1 MCLNQRVLFISLILT
16 GLTAAGLSGCRH
28 GNTSLPDPESP
39 DVEPIVE
46 EETALEEPA
55 ALPPLIIDTDNPLLL
70 DDAGTGEDTDAQ
82 GADNAPCLVCHL
94 NFADESLARDH
105 ASHEIGCVA
114 CHGDSFAHRNDENNT
129 TPPDTMFPS
138 QTIDPF
144 CQKCHKTHDVPAKRI
159 VRRWQ
164 RSEQAKADPASI
176 ACTQCHGKHRVNV
189 RTVIWDKT
197 SGKLLPNKN

>member
-1 MCLNQRVLFISLILT
+1 MRLSQRMSLMSLILT
-16 GLTAAGLSGCRH
+16 GLTMLSLLGCTH
-28 GNTSLPDPESP
+28 EHTPLPDPQATDLKPAVSAP
-39 DVEPIVE
+39 RK
-46 EETALEEPA
+46 PA
-55 ALPPLIIDTDNPLLL
+55 ALPPLVIDTDDPLLL
-70 DDAGTGEDTDAQ
+70 DDAGTVNDTDTQ

-94 NFADESLARDH
+94 NFAGERLARSH
-105 ASHEIGCVA
+105 AGHEIGCVA

-129 TPPDTMFPS
+129 TPPDTMFPA

-159 VRRWQ
+159 IRRWQ
-164 RSEQAKADPASI
+164 RTKLAKADPASI
-176 ACTQCHGKHRVNV
+176 ACTQCHGQHRMKV